1 MLGGA
6 DAAGFLEAHRCRIYV
21 HQPGVADQFTDA
33 ERKHDQYAV
42 HWWLQRALQAHP
54 WRVST
59 PQRADVVFFNA
70 SFTYGRD
77 RDAVIRRL
85 DGPGYMRE
93 RQRISAGKSLSREI
107 SELKEIH
114 RTRPTDCKSV
124 WFAVSFRTR
133 SVMQHK
139 ESHPCLRWVRELDTG
154 YTEHFQPLVTP
165 FVVASPDWLTS
176 DEHDAAV
183 AQPAHVPWE
192 RRKLLFFAGHT
203 PVLHISNVRWN
214 LWRVLQGDSRVT
226 LYSPDLIHQ
235 VVHARACAVG
245 ARYADTD
252 TKRAPA
258 VRAFLHQEC
267 ARYCVVHGDAFLL
280 KCSSSSSSTAELC
293 AQYLRSPHLGASV
306 QKRHCRILAAHNMT
320 GASEELIAP
329 VRLSQDAYM
338 AEIMK
343 HRFCLIAPG
352 DDMSTH
358 KIGETARLARCRG
371 GPCEHRV
378 LTLITRRNDGGCR
391 PGWLSSAHRGCV
403 GYHARAGAQFCLSAL
418 HGVD

>member
-6 DAAGFLEAHRCRIYV
+6 DAASFLEAHRCRIYV

-54 WRVST
+54 WRVRT
-59 PQRADVVFFNA
+59 PQGADVVFFNA

-77 RDAVIRRL
+77 RDAVIRKL
-85 DGPGYMRE
+85 DEPEYKRE
-93 RQRISAGKSLSREI
+93 RKRISAAH
-107 SELKEIH
+107 ELKEIH

-252 TKRAPA
+252 SKRAPA

-293 AQYLRSPHLGASV
+293 AQYILPTLEQVLR
-306 QKRHCRILAAHNMT
+306 KRHCRILWVHNVS

-371 GPCEHRV
+371 DP
-378 LTLITRRNDGGCR
+378 I
-391 PGWLSSAHRGCV
+391 
-403 GYHARAGAQFCLSAL
+403 
-418 HGVD
+418 

>member
-21 HQPGVADQFTDA
+21 HQPAVADQFTDA

-54 WRVST
+54 WRVRR
-59 PQRADVVFFNA
+59 PQGADVVFFNA

-77 RDAVIRRL
+77 RDAVIRKL
-85 DGPGYMRE
+85 DEPEYKRE
-93 RQRISAGKSLSREI
+93 RKRISAAH
-107 SELKEIH
+107 ELKEIH

-165 FVVASPDWLTS
+165 FVVASPDWLTG

-252 TKRAPA
+252 SRRAHA

-267 ARYCVVHGDAFLL
+267 TRYCVVHGDAFLP
-280 KCSSSSSSTAELC
+280 KCSSSNSSTAELC
-293 AQYLRSPHLGASV
+293 AQYLRSPHLGASA
-306 QKRHCRILAAHNMT
+306 QKRHCRILAAHNVT

-371 GPCEHRV
+371 GPM
-378 LTLITRRNDGGCR
+378 
-391 PGWLSSAHRGCV
+391 
-403 GYHARAGAQFCLSAL
+403 
-418 HGVD
+418 

>member
-6 DAAGFLEAHRCRIYV
+6 DAASFLEAHRCRIYV
-21 HQPGVADQFTDA
+21 HQPAVADQFTDA

-54 WRVST
+54 WRVRR
-59 PQRADVVFFNA
+59 PQGADVVFFNA

-133 SVMQHK
+133 SVMRHK

-235 VVHARACAVG
+235 VIHARACAVG

-252 TKRAPA
+252 SKRAPA

-293 AQYLRSPHLGASV
+293 AQYILPTLEQVLR
-306 QKRHCRILAAHNMT
+306 KRHCRILWVHNVS

-391 PGWLSSAHRGCV
+391 PGWLPSAHRGCV
-403 GYHARAGAQFCLSAL
+403 GYHVGAGAQFCLSAL

>member
-6 DAAGFLEAHRCRIYV
+6 DAASFLEAHRCRIYV

-54 WRVST
+54 WRVRR
-59 PQRADVVFFNA
+59 PQGADVVFFNA

-85 DGPGYMRE
+85 DGPGYERE
-93 RQRISAGKSLSREI
+93 RKRISAGKSLSREI

-133 SVMQHK
+133 SVMRHK

-203 PVLHISNVRWN
+203 PVLHISNIRWN

-252 TKRAPA
+252 SKRAPA

-293 AQYLRSPHLGASV
+293 AQYILPTLEQVLR
-306 QKRHCRILAAHNMT
+306 KRHCRILWVHNVS

-371 GPCEHRV
+371 DP
-378 LTLITRRNDGGCR
+378 I
-391 PGWLSSAHRGCV
+391 
-403 GYHARAGAQFCLSAL
+403 
-418 HGVD
+418 

>member
-1 MLGGA
+1 MSGSSTHCCIERWCAHRRANRAPAGEPRSPTKVAAAVASTMLGGA
-6 DAAGFLEAHRCRIYV
+6 DAAGYLESHRCRIYV
-21 HQPGVADQFTDA
+21 HQPAVADQFTDA

-54 WRVST
+54 WRVRR
-59 PQRADVVFFNA
+59 PQGADVVFFNA

-77 RDAVIRRL
+77 RQATIRKL
-85 DGPGYMRE
+85 DEPEYQRE
-93 RQRISAGKSLSREI
+93 RKRISAAH
-107 SELKEIH
+107 ELKEIH

-133 SVMQHK
+133 SVMRHK

-203 PVLHISNVRWN
+203 PVLHISNIRWN

-235 VVHARACAVG
+235 VIHARACAVG

-252 TKRAPA
+252 SKRAPA

-267 ARYCVVHGDAFLL
+267 ARYCVVHGDAFLP

-293 AQYLRSPHLGASV
+293 AQYILPTLEQVLR
-306 QKRHCRILAAHNMT
+306 KRHCRILWVHNVS

-371 GPCEHRV
+371 DP
-378 LTLITRRNDGGCR
+378 I
-391 PGWLSSAHRGCV
+391 
-403 GYHARAGAQFCLSAL
+403 
-418 HGVD
+418 

>member
-1 MLGGA
+1 MSRAGASTMLGGA

-21 HQPGVADQFTDA
+21 HQPAVADQFTDA

-54 WRVST
+54 WRVRR
-59 PQRADVVFFNA
+59 PQGADVVFFNA

-77 RDAVIRRL
+77 RSGSFKEFSGNEYSRKRL
-85 DGPGYMRE
+85 LALHQLRTAMQRE
-93 RQRISAGKSLSREI
+93 GNATQ
-107 SELKEIH
+107 
-114 RTRPTDCKSV
+114 RPTDCKSM

-133 SVMQHK
+133 SSHNSARKKSQ
-139 ESHPCLRWVRELDTG
+139 HPCLRWVRELDTG
-154 YTEHFQPLVTP
+154 YTERFLPLVTP
-165 FVVASPDWLTS
+165 FVVASPGWLTS
-176 DEHDAAV
+176 DDHDAAV
-183 AQPAHVPWE
+183 AQPAQPAHVPWE

-203 PVLHISNVRWN
+203 PVLHISNIRWN

-252 TKRAPA
+252 SKRAPA

-293 AQYLRSPHLGASV
+293 AQYILPTLEQVLR
-306 QKRHCRILAAHNMT
+306 KRHCRILWAHNVS

-358 KIGETARLARCRG
+358 KIGETAQLARCRG
-371 GPCEHRV
+371 DP
-378 LTLITRRNDGGCR
+378 I
-391 PGWLSSAHRGCV
+391 
-403 GYHARAGAQFCLSAL
+403 
-418 HGVD
+418 

>member
-21 HQPGVADQFTDA
+21 HQPAVADQFTDA

-54 WRVST
+54 WRVRR
-59 PQRADVVFFNA
+59 PQGADVVFFNA
-70 SFTYGRD
+70 SFTYGRG
-77 RDAVIRRL
+77 RHGRL
-85 DGPGYMRE
+85 AMFRALDELELEEYKRE
-93 RQRISAGKSLSREI
+93 RKLISAAH
-107 SELKEIH
+107 ELREIH
-114 RTRPTDCKSV
+114 RIRPTDCKSV

-133 SVMQHK
+133 SVMQRK
-139 ESHPCLRWVRELDTG
+139 RSHPCLRWVRELDTG

-165 FVVASPDWLTS
+165 FVVASPDWLTG

-245 ARYADTD
+245 ARYADTGS
-252 TKRAPA
+252 KRAPA

-267 ARYCVVHGDAFLL
+267 ARYCVVHGDAFLP

-293 AQYLRSPHLGASV
+293 AQYIRPTLEQVLR
-306 QKRHCRILAAHNMT
+306 KRNCRILAVHNVS

-371 GPCEHRV
+371 DPM
-378 LTLITRRNDGGCR
+378 
-391 PGWLSSAHRGCV
+391 
-403 GYHARAGAQFCLSAL
+403 
-418 HGVD
+418 

>member
-1 MLGGA
+1 MGSVARAIASEHGTNLGANRARAGQARATLKVAGAVASTMLRGA

-54 WRVST
+54 WRVRR
-59 PQRADVVFFNA
+59 PQGADVVFFNA

-85 DGPGYMRE
+85 DEPEYKRE
-93 RQRISAGKSLSREI
+93 RKRISAAH
-107 SELKEIH
+107 ELKEIH

-252 TKRAPA
+252 SKRAPA

-267 ARYCVVHGDAFLL
+267 ARYCVAHGDAFLP

-293 AQYLRSPHLGASV
+293 AQYLRSPHLGASA
-306 QKRHCRILAAHNMT
+306 QKRHCRILAAHNVT

-371 GPCEHRV
+371 DP
-378 LTLITRRNDGGCR
+378 I
-391 PGWLSSAHRGCV
+391 
-403 GYHARAGAQFCLSAL
+403 
-418 HGVD
+418 

>member
-1 MLGGA
+1 MEQALHCTVLLRSSLGFTPQRANRALCLCAVRRRSRRLFAAAVASTMLGGA
-6 DAAGFLEAHRCRIYV
+6 DAASFLEAHRCRIYV

-54 WRVST
+54 WRVRT
-59 PQRADVVFFNA
+59 PQGADVVFFNA

-114 RTRPTDCKSV
+114 STRPTDCKSV

-133 SVMQHK
+133 SVMRHK

-203 PVLHISNVRWN
+203 PVLHISNIRWN

-252 TKRAPA
+252 SKRAPA

-293 AQYLRSPHLGASV
+293 AQYILPTLEQVLR
-306 QKRHCRILAAHNMT
+306 KRHCRILWVHNVS

-358 KIGETARLARCRG
+358 KIGETAQLARCRG
-371 GPCEHRV
+371 DP
-378 LTLITRRNDGGCR
+378 I
-391 PGWLSSAHRGCV
+391 
-403 GYHARAGAQFCLSAL
+403 
-418 HGVD
+418 

>member
-6 DAAGFLEAHRCRIYV
+6 DAASFLEAHRCRIYV
-21 HQPGVADQFTDA
+21 HQPALADQFTDA

-42 HWWLQRALQAHP
+42 HWWLQHALQAHP

-77 RDAVIRRL
+77 RDGVIRKL
-85 DGPGYMRE
+85 DGPEYKRE
-93 RQRISAGKSLSREI
+93 RKRISAAH
-107 SELKEIH
+107 ELKEIH
-114 RTRPTDCKSV
+114 RARPTDCKSV

-165 FVVASPDWLTS
+165 FVVASPGWLTS
-176 DEHDAAV
+176 DDHDAAV

-235 VVHARACAVG
+235 VIHARACAVG

-252 TKRAPA
+252 SKRAPA

-293 AQYLRSPHLGASV
+293 AQYILPTLEQVLR
-306 QKRHCRILAAHNMT
+306 KRHCRILWAHNVS

-403 GYHARAGAQFCLSAL
+403 GYHAGAGAQFCLSAL

>member
-6 DAAGFLEAHRCRIYV
+6 DAASFLEAHRCRIYV
-21 HQPGVADQFTDA
+21 HQPALADQFTDA

-42 HWWLQRALQAHP
+42 HWWLQHALQAHP

-77 RDAVIRRL
+77 RDGVIRKL
-85 DGPGYMRE
+85 DGPEYKRE
-93 RQRISAGKSLSREI
+93 RKRISAAH
-107 SELKEIH
+107 ELKEIH
-114 RTRPTDCKSV
+114 RARPTDCKSV

-235 VVHARACAVG
+235 VIHARACAVG

-252 TKRAPA
+252 SKRAPA

-267 ARYCVVHGDAFLL
+267 ARYCVAHGDAFLP

-403 GYHARAGAQFCLSAL
+403 GYHAGAGAQFCLSAL

>member
-1 MLGGA
+1 MQRLARATNSGANTTLVAACVRARMLGGA
-6 DAAGFLEAHRCRIYV
+6 GSLEAHRCRIYV

-54 WRVST
+54 WRVRR
-59 PQRADVVFFNA
+59 PQGADVVFFNA

-77 RDAVIRRL
+77 RSGSFKEFSGNEYSRKRL
-85 DGPGYMRE
+85 LALHQLRTTMQRE
-93 RQRISAGKSLSREI
+93 GNATQ
-107 SELKEIH
+107 
-114 RTRPTDCKSV
+114 RPTDCKSM

-133 SVMQHK
+133 SSHNSARKKSQ
-139 ESHPCLRWVRELDTG
+139 HPCLRWVRELDTG
-154 YTEHFQPLVTP
+154 YTERFLPLVTP
-165 FVVASPDWLTS
+165 FVVASPGWLTS
-176 DEHDAAV
+176 DDHDAAV
-183 AQPAHVPWE
+183 AQPAQPAHVPWE

-203 PVLHISNVRWN
+203 PVLHISNIRWN

-235 VVHARACAVG
+235 VIHARACAVG

-252 TKRAPA
+252 SKRAPA

-267 ARYCVVHGDAFLL
+267 ARYCVVHGDAFLP
-280 KCSSSSSSTAELC
+280 KCSSSNSSTAELC
-293 AQYLRSPHLGASV
+293 AQYLRSPHLGASA
-306 QKRHCRILAAHNMT
+306 QKRHCRILAAHNVT

-371 GPCEHRV
+371 DP
-378 LTLITRRNDGGCR
+378 I
-391 PGWLSSAHRGCV
+391 
-403 GYHARAGAQFCLSAL
+403 
-418 HGVD
+418 